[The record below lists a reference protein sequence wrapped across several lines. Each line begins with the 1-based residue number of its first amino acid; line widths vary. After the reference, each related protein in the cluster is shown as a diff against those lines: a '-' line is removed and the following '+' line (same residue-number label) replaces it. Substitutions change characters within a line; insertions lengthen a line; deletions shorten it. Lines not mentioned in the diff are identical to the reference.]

1 MGNFDTAV
9 AATNTA
15 LNSQGSAAK
24 ENSRYMDS
32 FQGKLSNLKSA
43 FQAFATKVLNSDAM
57 KKGLDLLT
65 SAFSKLSDDSV
76 SGKIAQT
83 LTKFTLLGGLLAGGI
98 GKYAPVM
105 SSLVSTFTNFGNI
118 LGKTTPAA
126 TKTAQAVTKMGTAA
140 AKTATTVS
148 KTTTTLTTLGNV
160 GYVAGSAAT
169 GFEALASSSAKGAT
183 TTATFTK
190 NMAGVSKEASKTA
203 NSVSKVTSTVTTL
216 GNVGYVTGGISD
228 GFNSVTKSASESSTM
243 TATFAKNMKG
253 ASKEAK
259 TATKAAK
266 TATKAT
272 GEIAKTASK
281 ATRATE
287 GLAAGFTAVGAS
299 AGPIAAIIL
308 GIVAA
313 IAAIAA
319 INNAA
324 NPLTQLNKQ
333 ADSLESNIDSVKQ
346 RIAELESSGGNPVF
360 IQTWKNRLKEFED
373 QLEQTQELIKRTEIT
388 GSPSPEVPTT
398 GGATGGTHGKYEG
411 STANTLPQQYKDLGQ
426 NIQLAQ
432 SRRRMIDEMDRGTR
446 SIEEYVS
453 ASADLAKA
461 EEYIYGVRDALQE
474 AIDAG
479 YEFTPSMQTIY
490 KAILDYD
497 PSLTLQSAGQKS
509 VAMQASIA
517 AQTKSIVSTVGDAF
531 TKMKNGSLDTI
542 DDIANIGIAWENA
555 GMTTT
560 ATLDTMINKLQAG
573 TLTQEEYNTSMS
585 QLVKEVMLNNMSN
598 EQFASMSEETIA
610 TLLKQVG
617 VTDATAQAQKLLGE
631 AYQESKD
638 KIIAQEKA
646 LEQVDGIYRG
656 IGSTLMETSNFA
668 TGFGKELQ
676 EASLKGDKAAKSFIQ
691 TIQGISEGKIDYI
704 DLDDESISS
713 WVDKLRVAATN
724 GDAYAQQ
731 IVDAIDTINAAKIDG
746 DFGNGDGVVNFM
758 EKLKFEAAK
767 GKEGAKEYLSTI
779 EEIQKGK
786 YIDITGPNFEPLYN
800 DLKKARDEGDE
811 TAKEFLDW
819 YESFSDRDIELGFKI
834 NSEAAWDEQR
844 RQQAELAKKEGG
856 TMSQMIASS
865 LESGVDSG
873 AVDNAWQKL
882 TQPSDPAKIRQ
893 AAEDT
898 ANEAVDAWTKAKNIL
913 KKLFIG
919 GEGDEG
925 KINTWSELAE
935 GSKKAGDSAKA
946 AGEKAAEG
954 SAGFMQVGDS
964 AKEASSNIVSGVDLM
979 TGKAT
984 AVGAVGDNMTKTAEA
999 TSEAANSLVE
1009 DGQRVVD
1016 TVDKIGQ
1023 SAEGTD
1029 ANTQSIDSLS
1039 KAYGLAAD
1047 NAMTSAEKFEQ
1058 AAQKI
1063 QDSLNVDTGTTL
1075 DDLNAKL
1082 ETLSGGLETYAGI
1095 FEGLGQMISDFGSQV
1110 GKAGDDFSHLAE
1122 GINDMQT
1129 KTGSAKNEISNL
1141 VTSAGQDF
1149 ATLDQSVHDATSSMQ
1164 NVVDMVGDMSFATE
1178 GMAKNIDSAMQS
1190 ASDSATDATTIFA
1203 NLKSQSAPT
1212 VDSFQ
1217 SMKQMA
1223 EKLKDAVNDLETAA
1237 KDANAELSNVVK
1249 GGDASIDGFS
1259 GSLSGLNLEISKV
1272 DTLCGQA
1279 KDSLQ
1284 NLLDAASDL
1293 DQKMGDAADSVKEAF
1308 DNVSEGT
1315 TTTESQFANFRG
1327 QFTPVS
1333 DMIDTFG
1340 DRLGEL
1346 KGKFE
1351 EFGGAFDG
1359 IGSDIQS
1366 IAQAFSNL
1374 SSDMIVVT
1382 GALLGFQLSISNAAT
1397 TAEELK
1403 TSLSDISTSATTVD
1417 TSLSSIA
1424 TSASD
1429 AMSGIT
1435 DGAHNAASALITLTT
1450 QSSQSVTHMNS
1461 LGTASGNA
1469 GTALGTFAANVTT
1482 ATASLSNA
1490 ASSMLTIAGSMNSV
1504 SMAASQASVNISSI
1518 ASNLSSAAG
1527 SGALLSTSLSIV
1539 SGAAS
1544 SASAGVASLATSA
1557 SSCGATL
1564 SKISSSASKA
1574 SSAVGKVAGP
1584 ANRTSSAL
1592 RKVATAANSASA
1604 ALRSF
1609 ATSAR
1614 SVGNLT
1620 LNVNGLTS
1628 SLTAIVGK
1636 ANAAA
1641 AALRNL
1647 KASASGAASAGSGA
1661 LSNAQY
1667 IDTIHGMAT
1676 GGTVTKEGTILVGEE
1691 GPEIVKLPSGAE
1703 VYNNDTTRQLLSKLS
1718 TSEKTHWGDF
1728 DKNRQPELP
1737 KVNNAYA
1744 DWTKTVTKQYE
1755 TAKGSYYDLKKSDLE
1770 KQAKEIS
1777 KKIGSGA
1784 GLAQAVIDAQ
1794 NKRTEDFTKQ
1804 LEEQNKLYSEQIDI
1818 MEHRLFLMQKNGATE
1833 EEQIAQI
1840 RAMQAELHKQAE
1852 YYRKLGINENDTI
1865 IREIQSSWW
1874 SLEGDAQ
1881 DLFQSIADAAT
1892 EAAEKAKEEWQN
1904 YYEELEEGLQ
1914 NKTEKY
1920 ELLFEQVAKDA
1931 QRRIDDLNEEK
1942 DYWEDYYDEKIK
1954 ALEEENDKIEDNI
1967 KLQELQDELAKARQ
1981 KKVYVYKDGRFQ
1993 YADDIDEISEAQKN
2007 LESYER
2013 EKALEDEK
2021 DRLEKLKDEAVKNI
2035 EEQINKWEEY
2045 KNEWEN
2051 VVDDYQEE
2059 QNRLIIEQEFGIN
2072 SEKMNWDTRIRN
2084 LSNFVSEY
2092 KEYMRQLK
2100 DAQNMQ
2106 ERIDKGEI
2114 FGAGTY
2120 EAGKDGKAPK
2130 GLKIGDKVVTDGG
2143 TFQIIKVNED
2153 GTYESKKISSETRKE
2168 YASRGGTYDKAS
2180 SATETPKTESSG
2192 RTYQV
2197 GKNGNA
2203 PSGLKVGDNV
2213 VTAGGTY
2220 RITKVK
2226 NDGTYE
2232 SELVNNITNK
2242 DYEGTGA
2249 RYDPAPSDV
2258 SWSESKGTTVSVGND
2273 GKAPRG
2279 LKVGDRVATAGGT
2292 YKITKVKSDGTYES
2306 ELIEKPISQP
2316 GQSPGGSQ
2324 TKRYTGYNSS
2334 GGAYNITSQKGID
2347 FIENAKA
2354 YATLTGGDGSY
2365 WTKNNDG
2372 SVTVNQNGNI
2382 YTVAGVGK
2390 YEKGTEKNT
2399 NPGLSLLGEKGP
2411 ELGIL
2416 GSGDGVIPNDLTR
2429 NLFAWGAL
2437 TPDSVLKSLVNNTQS
2452 GISMNGVQMSFPN
2465 VKNGNDAEDFV
2476 KAVINIA
2483 NQRAY
2488 KRR

>member
-1 MGNFDTAV
+1 MANQSQNLAAIMDNFDTAI
-9 AATNTA
+9 AATETA
-15 LNSQGSAAK
+15 LNSQGSAAQ
-24 ENSRYMDS
+24 ENERYMES
-32 FQGKLSNLKSA
+32 FEGKLSNLKST
-43 FQAFATKVLNSDAM
+43 FQEFATSVLNSDAM
-57 KKGLDLLT
+57 KSALDVLNSVFSTLT
-65 SAFSKLSDDSV
+65 SEGPLGDISRVATQFGV
-76 SGKIAQT
+76 
-83 LTKFTLLGGLLAGGI
+83 LTGVLTGGI
-98 GKYAPVM
+98 GKFAPTI
-105 SSLVSTFTNFGNI
+105 SKLVSQFANFGDIFANIGTGATTAANAINTVTTAASNTANTVSNIANAASNAGNTISNAFSGAADTVNIVESSFDELFDVGNQFGNFGNGI
-118 LGKTTPAA
+118 QNAENTLVNVKDTVTETGDSFDELFDVGNKFGNFGNGLEEVGDITENITDGIDDVSDSFDELFDVGNKFGNFSDGISDAENLLGD
-126 TKTAQAVTKMGTAA
+126 MGDIADEV
-140 AKTATTVS
+140 KD
-148 KTTTTLTTLGNV
+148 NIDDV
-160 GYVAGSAAT
+160 GDVMDDVG
-169 GFEALASSSAKGAT
+169 EASSSMGEK
-183 TTATFTK
+183 
-190 NMAGVSKEASKTA
+190 VSGFFSSLGEAALPLS
-203 NSVSKVTSTVTTL
+203 
-216 GNVGYVTGGISD
+216 I
-228 GFNSVTKSASESSTM
+228 
-243 TATFAKNMKG
+243 
-253 ASKEAK
+253 
-259 TATKAAK
+259 
-266 TATKAT
+266 
-272 GEIAKTASK
+272 
-281 ATRATE
+281 
-287 GLAAGFTAVGAS
+287 
-299 AGPIAAIIL
+299 
-308 GIVAA
+308 A
-313 IAAIAA
+313 IAALIVLIKQAYDITKA
-319 INNAA
+319 ESPLGKLNASAEELEDNISTCQSEIQRLQESGADPRFVQIWQQRLKDFEGQLDEVQEKIRNVEMFGDETPGEDTSQKWTDEEGRVHTYVGA
-324 NPLTQLNKQ
+324 NTGKGPLESVSTPSYKEDLKDLKELQEVQKQMLQTGQITMKKDGVAGLLGGQWNIEDVNKQ
-333 ADSLESNIDSVKQ
+333 VD
-346 RIAELESSGGNPVF
+346 
-360 IQTWKNRLKEFED
+360 
-373 QLEQTQELIKRTEIT
+373 
-388 GSPSPEVPTT
+388 
-398 GGATGGTHGKYEG
+398 
-411 STANTLPQQYKDLGQ
+411 DL
-426 NIQLAQ
+426 
-432 SRRRMIDEMDRGTR
+432 S
-446 SIEEYVS
+446 
-453 ASADLAKA
+453 
-461 EEYIYGVRDALQE
+461 
-474 AIDAG
+474 
-479 YEFTPSMQTIY
+479 
-490 KAILDYD
+490 
-497 PSLTLQSAGQKS
+497 
-509 VAMQASIA
+509 
-517 AQTKSIVSTVGDAF
+517 
-531 TKMKNGSLDTI
+531 
-542 DDIANIGIAWENA
+542 
-555 GMTTT
+555 
-560 ATLDTMINKLQAG
+560 
-573 TLTQEEYNTSMS
+573 
-585 QLVKEVMLNNMSN
+585 
-598 EQFASMSEETIA
+598 A
-610 TLLKQVG
+610 TLLKYEEQLQEAVSSGDEWTQKHADMYKYLRELDPDFELQAYGEITNAQQVTAVNSAKDALQGFADAMQGVGEKGKSTDEELTTVLNTVNSLSASGFVSEGLTDLQQMFEDGSVTAEKYDEAMTQIAKDYLLTQMNEAQLANMDKDRLATLLESLG
-617 VTDATAQAQKLLGE
+617 VTKSKEQAEKLLAE
-631 AYQESKD
+631 AYANTAEETKKSADEISKIDNKTRELAKTLTDSSNFAEGFGKTLAESTDEGAK
-638 KIIAQEKA
+638 K
-646 LEQVDGIYRG
+646 
-656 IGSTLMETSNFA
+656 LMETIKGIASGEIDFVNLKDDA
-668 TGFGKELQ
+668 FGPWIDNLR
-676 EASLKGDKAAKSFIQ
+676 KAADNGDEYAQKILSVIDKLNEAKFDINGDGALQFSEQLQKSAAEGDEAAKQ
-691 TIQGISEGKIDYI
+691 WVDVMKTIMEGGKIDPKVFET
-704 DLDDESISS
+704 DAMKSL
-713 WVDKLRVAATN
+713 VDQARKAAE
-724 GDAYAQQ
+724 
-731 IVDAIDTINAAKIDG
+731 DG
-746 DFGNGDGVVNFM
+746 DTVAKMWVEWIDIINNKQLVGPGMRGEGFNFG
-758 EKLKFEAAK
+758 EAAK
-767 GKEGAKEYLSTI
+767 ESGKGVEEGGKTAEKGGKMFGSASELLSGAVGGMEAAGTSYKQLGENAKEGAKQVGEA
-779 EEIQKGK
+779 QQAV
-786 YIDITGPNFEPLYN
+786 N
-800 DLKKARDEGDE
+800 DAVDEGV
-811 TAKEFLDW
+811 
-819 YESFSDRDIELGFKI
+819 
-834 NSEAAWDEQR
+834 Q
-844 RQQAELAKKEGG
+844 
-856 TMSQMIASS
+856 
-865 LESGVDSG
+865 
-873 AVDNAWQKL
+873 
-882 TQPSDPAKIRQ
+882 
-893 AAEDT
+893 
-898 ANEAVDAWTKAKNIL
+898 
-913 KKLFIG
+913 
-919 GEGDEG
+919 
-925 KINTWSELAE
+925 
-935 GSKKAGDSAKA
+935 
-946 AGEKAAEG
+946 
-954 SAGFMQVGDS
+954 
-964 AKEASSNIVSGVDLM
+964 
-979 TGKAT
+979 
-984 AVGAVGDNMTKTAEA
+984 
-999 TSEAANSLVE
+999 
-1009 DGQRVVD
+1009 
-1016 TVDKIGQ
+1016 TVDVAGASDAYKTIGEE
-1023 SAEGTD
+1023 A
-1029 ANTQSIDSLS
+1029 I
-1039 KAYGLAAD
+1039 KA
-1047 NAMTSAEKFEQ
+1047 AEKFEEANQ
-1058 AAQKI
+1058 RIVESAQ
-1063 QDSLNVDTGTTL
+1063 VDTSG
-1075 DDLNAKL
+1075 LNNIAESFDVFSSGIEKYSGL
-1082 ETLSGGLETYAGI
+1082 IDGLGDSFSKFAGDAATLSSNFTDFAGRI
-1095 FEGLGQMISDFGSQV
+1095 VEISTAIGTVNQGLGNMSTSV
-1110 GKAGDDFSHLAE
+1110 SSNFSS
-1122 GINDMQT
+1122 M
-1129 KTGSAKNEISNL
+1129 
-1141 VTSAGQDF
+1141 
-1149 ATLDQSVHDATSSMQ
+1149 ATSIQ
-1164 NVVDMVGDMSFATE
+1164 TTVDNIRSVGDAVVE
-1178 GMAKNIDSAMQS
+1178 VAQQCQVLRDNIKAALDGAH
-1190 ASDSATDATTIFA
+1190 DSATGLSSGFA
-1203 NLKSQSAPT
+1203 NLKSQTAGVTETFNSINT
-1212 VDSFQ
+1212 VAS
-1217 SMKQMA
+1217 KMA
-1223 EKLKDAVNDLETAA
+1223 SSIADFGQAA
-1237 KDANAELSNVVK
+1237 
-1249 GGDASIDGFS
+1249 GDA
-1259 GSLSGLNLEISKV
+1259 
-1272 DTLCGQA
+1272 GQ
-1279 KDSLQ
+1279 
-1284 NLLDAASDL
+1284 
-1293 DQKMGDAADSVKEAF
+1293 
-1308 DNVSEGT
+1308 
-1315 TTTESQFANFRG
+1315 
-1327 QFTPVS
+1327 
-1333 DMIDTFG
+1333 
-1340 DRLGEL
+1340 RL
-1346 KGKFE
+1346 
-1351 EFGGAFDG
+1351 
-1359 IGSDIQS
+1359 
-1366 IAQAFSNL
+1366 AQAFSNA
-1374 SSDMIVVT
+1374 SSS
-1382 GALLGFQLSISNAAT
+1382 L
-1397 TAEELK
+1397 TAVSG
-1403 TSLSDISTSATTVD
+1403 SLIGVKGTLVQVNTLVSQVSESMTNLSTSATTVD

-1424 TSASD
+1424 TSASN

-1490 ASSMLTIAGSMNSV
+1490 ASNMLTIAGSMNSV

-1564 SKISSSASKA
+1564 SRISSSASKA

-1584 ANRTSSAL
+1584 ANRTSGAL

-1620 LNVNGLTS
+1620 LNVSSLTS

-1667 IDTIHGMAT
+1667 IDIIHGMAT

-1728 DKNRQPELP
+1728 DKNKQPELP

-1744 DWTKTVTKQYE
+1744 DWTKSVTKQYE
-1755 TAKGSYYDLKKSDLE
+1755 TAKGSYSDLKKSDLE

-1794 NKRTEDFTKQ
+1794 NKRTEAFTKQ

-1931 QRRIDDLNEEK
+1931 QHRIDDLNEEK

-2114 FGAGTY
+2114 FGSGTY

-2168 YASRGGTYDKAS
+2168 YASRGGTYDKVS

-2316 GQSPGGSQ
+2316 GQSTGGSQ

-2399 NPGLSLLGEKGP
+2399 NPGLSLLGENGP
-2411 ELGIL
+2411 ELGVL

>member
-1 MGNFDTAV
+1 MGNFDTAI

-65 SAFSKLSDDSV
+65 TAFSKLSDDSV

-118 LGKTTPAA
+118 LGKTAPAA
-126 TKTAQAVTKMGTAA
+126 TKTTQAVTKMGTAA

-169 GFEALASSSAKGAT
+169 GFEALASSSAKGAA

-398 GGATGGTHGKYEG
+398 GGATGGAHGKYEG
-411 STANTLPQQYKDLGQ
+411 STANTFPQQYKDLGQ

-432 SRRRMIDEMDRGTR
+432 SRRKMIDEMDRGTR

-479 YEFTPSMQTIY
+479 YEFTPSMQTMY

-676 EASLKGDKAAKSFIQ
+676 DASLKGDKAAKSFIQ
-691 TIQGISEGKIDYI
+691 TLQGISEGKIDYI

-746 DFGNGDGVVNFM
+746 NFGDGDGVVEFM
-758 EKLKFEAAK
+758 EKLKFEASK

-844 RQQAELAKKEGG
+844 RQQGELAKKEGG

-925 KINTWSELAE
+925 KINTWSELTE

-1016 TVDKIGQ
+1016 TVNKIGQ

-1039 KAYGLAAD
+1039 EAYGLAAD

-1063 QDSLNVDTGTTL
+1063 QDSLSVDVGSSF
-1075 DDLNAKL
+1075 DDLNAKI
-1082 ETLSGGLETYAGI
+1082 EALSGG
-1095 FEGLGQMISDFGSQV
+1095 FEVYTGNFDAFVSSFSNFSTQISTIS
-1110 GKAGDDFSHLAE
+1110 
-1122 GINDMQT
+1122 
-1129 KTGSAKNEISNL
+1129 SNL
-1141 VTSAGQDF
+1141 TDF
-1149 ATLDQSVHDATSSMQ
+1149 ASRINNIGTSIGSVNLEIANMIVSITSNFAGLATNIQ
-1164 NVVDMVGDMSFATE
+1164 T
-1178 GMAKNIDSAMQS
+1178 IDSAISDLSTTCVALGNSIQT
-1190 ASDSATDATTIFA
+1190 ALDSAHTSATGLSSSFA
-1203 NLKSQSAPT
+1203 NLKSQTAGVTETFNSINT
-1212 VDSFQ
+1212 VAG
-1217 SMKQMA
+1217 KMA
-1223 EKLKDAVNDLETAA
+1223 SSIADFGQAA
-1237 KDANAELSNVVK
+1237 
-1249 GGDASIDGFS
+1249 GDA
-1259 GSLSGLNLEISKV
+1259 
-1272 DTLCGQA
+1272 GQ
-1279 KDSLQ
+1279 
-1284 NLLDAASDL
+1284 
-1293 DQKMGDAADSVKEAF
+1293 
-1308 DNVSEGT
+1308 
-1315 TTTESQFANFRG
+1315 
-1327 QFTPVS
+1327 
-1333 DMIDTFG
+1333 
-1340 DRLGEL
+1340 RL
-1346 KGKFE
+1346 
-1351 EFGGAFDG
+1351 
-1359 IGSDIQS
+1359 
-1366 IAQAFSNL
+1366 AQAFSNA
-1374 SSDMIVVT
+1374 SSS
-1382 GALLGFQLSISNAAT
+1382 L
-1397 TAEELK
+1397 TAVSG
-1403 TSLSDISTSATTVD
+1403 SLIGVKGTLVQVNTLVSQVSESMTNLSTSATTVD

-1592 RKVATAANSASA
+1592 RKVATAANGASA

-1636 ANAAA
+1636 ANVAA

-2045 KNEWEN
+2045 KDEWEN

-2120 EAGKDGKAPK
+2120 EVGKDGKAPK

-2180 SATETPKTESSG
+2180 SAIETPKTESSG

-2279 LKVGDRVATAGGT
+2279 LRVGDNVVTAGGT

-2306 ELIEKPISQP
+2306 ELVEKPISQP
-2316 GQSPGGSQ
+2316 SQSPGGSQ

>member
-1 MGNFDTAV
+1 MSSSDLSQSIGNASSAMAVGNVTYEETLGLLTAGTEITRNSNKVSRALVSVQSRYNQILDDSSSTGQKLIAFYKDHGIAIKDEKGNLRSLYDTLGDLAGKWNTLDEDQKKYFLNVQAGANQSQNLAAIMDNFDTAI
-9 AATNTA
+9 AATETA
-15 LNSQGSAAK
+15 LNSQGSAAQ
-24 ENSRYMDS
+24 ENERYMES
-32 FQGKLSNLKSA
+32 FEGKLSNLKST
-43 FQAFATKVLNSDAM
+43 FQEFATSVLNSDAM
-57 KKGLDLLT
+57 KSALDTLNSVFSTLT
-65 SAFSKLSDDSV
+65 SEGPLGDISRVATQFGV
-76 SGKIAQT
+76 
-83 LTKFTLLGGLLAGGI
+83 LT
-98 GKYAPVM
+98 
-105 SSLVSTFTNFGNI
+105 
-118 LGKTTPAA
+118 
-126 TKTAQAVTKMGTAA
+126 
-140 AKTATTVS
+140 
-148 KTTTTLTTLGNV
+148 
-160 GYVAGSAAT
+160 
-169 GFEALASSSAKGAT
+169 
-183 TTATFTK
+183 
-190 NMAGVSKEASKTA
+190 GV
-203 NSVSKVTSTVTTL
+203 L
-216 GNVGYVTGGISD
+216 TGGISK
-228 GFNSVTKSASESSTM
+228 FVPTLSKFVEQ
-243 TATFAKNMKG
+243 FKNLG
-253 ASKEAK
+253 D
-259 TATKAAK
+259 
-266 TATKAT
+266 
-272 GEIAKTASK
+272 
-281 ATRATE
+281 
-287 GLAAGFTAVGAS
+287 GAS
-299 AGPIAAIIL
+299 AAVNGFNQISSAASNTVNTIGNVANSASNVVNTVTTAADTISNTVNSVSDVAENFDEIFDVGNNFGNFGDGIQNAENAVQNIVDVADTASDSFDDLFDVGNKFGNFGDGASDVVDVLEDIGDTAGDITDDFDDLFDVGNKFGNFSDGIKDAENVFEDFQDTADNIGDVVGDVTDSLGEIGEAGEEAGKAASGGLASIADMAL
-308 GIVAA
+308 PLSMA
-313 IAAIAA
+313 IAALVVSIQQAYK
-319 INNAA
+319 IVKEETPLGKLNTEA
-324 NPLTQLNKQ
+324 NE
-333 ADSLESNIDSVKQ
+333 LEGRIDSCAQ
-346 RIAELESSGGNPVF
+346 EIQELQQSGADPRFIRIW
-360 IQTWKNRLKEFED
+360 QDRLKEFQSQLDETQEKIRKMELYGTDTPDEDTSQKWQDEEGRVHTYVGADTGKGPLESVYTPNYQKELKDYQKFVDLQKKMVQTGSDIYKEDGIFGKQYKIEEVNQKVKDLSATLATWEQKLQESVSAGDDWTQSTADLYEYLRKLDPEFELLSYGEISVPEQVTAVTSVKDALSSVGDVFKELNENGKLTDD
-373 QLEQTQELIKRTEIT
+373 QL
-388 GSPSPEVPTT
+388 
-398 GGATGGTHGKYEG
+398 
-411 STANTLPQQYKDLGQ
+411 ST
-426 NIQLAQ
+426 
-432 SRRRMIDEMDRGTR
+432 
-446 SIEEYVS
+446 V
-453 ASADLAKA
+453 
-461 EEYIYGVRDALQE
+461 
-474 AIDAG
+474 
-479 YEFTPSMQTIY
+479 FT
-490 KAILDYD
+490 
-497 PSLTLQSAGQKS
+497 TLQSLSSAG
-509 VAMQASIA
+509 VASEGINQLNSMFADG
-517 AQTKSIVSTVGDAF
+517 TVTAENYDSA
-531 TKMKNGSLDTI
+531 MSLVVKDMLLTQMSE
-542 DDIANIGIAWENA
+542 AELSNISKER
-555 GMTTT
+555 
-560 ATLDTMINKLQAG
+560 LQA
-573 TLTQEEYNTSMS
+573 
-585 QLVKEVMLNNMSN
+585 
-598 EQFASMSEETIA
+598 
-610 TLLKQVG
+610 LLESVG
-617 VTDATAQAQKLLGE
+617 VTDAAAQAEKILAE
-631 AYQESKD
+631 AYANTADQQKESADNISK
-638 KIIAQEKA
+638 
-646 LEQVDGIYRG
+646 VDAKTRELGKTLTDSSNFAEG
-656 IGSTLMETSNFA
+656 FGKTLAESTDEGAKKLMETIKGIASGEIDFVNLKDDA
-668 TGFGKELQ
+668 FGPWIDNLR
-676 EASLKGDKAAKSFIQ
+676 KAADNGDEYAQKILAVIDKLNEAKFDINGDGALQFSEQLQKSAAEGDEAAKQ
-691 TIQGISEGKIDYI
+691 WVDVMKTIMEGGKIDPKVFET
-704 DLDDESISS
+704 DAMKSL
-713 WVDKLRVAATN
+713 VDQARKAAE
-724 GDAYAQQ
+724 
-731 IVDAIDTINAAKIDG
+731 DG
-746 DFGNGDGVVNFM
+746 DIVAKMWVEWIDIINNKQLVGPGMRGEGFNFG
-758 EKLKFEAAK
+758 EAAK
-767 GKEGAKEYLSTI
+767 ESGKGVEEGGKTAEKGGKMFGSASELLSGAVGGMEAAGTSYKQLGENAKEGAKQVGEA
-779 EEIQKGK
+779 QQAV
-786 YIDITGPNFEPLYN
+786 N
-800 DLKKARDEGDE
+800 DAVDEGV
-811 TAKEFLDW
+811 
-819 YESFSDRDIELGFKI
+819 
-834 NSEAAWDEQR
+834 Q
-844 RQQAELAKKEGG
+844 
-856 TMSQMIASS
+856 
-865 LESGVDSG
+865 
-873 AVDNAWQKL
+873 
-882 TQPSDPAKIRQ
+882 
-893 AAEDT
+893 
-898 ANEAVDAWTKAKNIL
+898 
-913 KKLFIG
+913 
-919 GEGDEG
+919 
-925 KINTWSELAE
+925 
-935 GSKKAGDSAKA
+935 
-946 AGEKAAEG
+946 
-954 SAGFMQVGDS
+954 
-964 AKEASSNIVSGVDLM
+964 
-979 TGKAT
+979 
-984 AVGAVGDNMTKTAEA
+984 
-999 TSEAANSLVE
+999 
-1009 DGQRVVD
+1009 
-1016 TVDKIGQ
+1016 TVDVAGASDAYKTIGEE
-1023 SAEGTD
+1023 A
-1029 ANTQSIDSLS
+1029 I
-1039 KAYGLAAD
+1039 KA
-1047 NAMTSAEKFEQ
+1047 AEKFEEANQ
-1058 AAQKI
+1058 RIVESAQ
-1063 QDSLNVDTGTTL
+1063 VDTSG
-1075 DDLNAKL
+1075 LNNIAESFDVFSSGIEKYSGL
-1082 ETLSGGLETYAGI
+1082 IDGLGDSFSKFAGDAATLSSNFTDFAGRI
-1095 FEGLGQMISDFGSQV
+1095 VEISTAIGTVNQGLGNMSTSV
-1110 GKAGDDFSHLAE
+1110 SSNFSS
-1122 GINDMQT
+1122 M
-1129 KTGSAKNEISNL
+1129 
-1141 VTSAGQDF
+1141 
-1149 ATLDQSVHDATSSMQ
+1149 ATSIQ
-1164 NVVDMVGDMSFATE
+1164 TTVDNIRSVGDAVVE
-1178 GMAKNIDSAMQS
+1178 VAQQCQVLRDNIKAALDGAH
-1190 ASDSATDATTIFA
+1190 DSATGLSSGFA
-1203 NLKSQSAPT
+1203 NLKSQTAGVTETFNSINT
-1212 VDSFQ
+1212 VAT
-1217 SMKQMA
+1217 KMA
-1223 EKLKDAVNDLETAA
+1223 SSIADFGQA
-1237 KDANAELSNVVK
+1237 S
-1249 GGDASIDGFS
+1249 GDA
-1259 GSLSGLNLEISKV
+1259 
-1272 DTLCGQA
+1272 GQ
-1279 KDSLQ
+1279 
-1284 NLLDAASDL
+1284 
-1293 DQKMGDAADSVKEAF
+1293 
-1308 DNVSEGT
+1308 
-1315 TTTESQFANFRG
+1315 
-1327 QFTPVS
+1327 
-1333 DMIDTFG
+1333 
-1340 DRLGEL
+1340 RL
-1346 KGKFE
+1346 
-1351 EFGGAFDG
+1351 
-1359 IGSDIQS
+1359 
-1366 IAQAFSNL
+1366 AQAFSNA
-1374 SSDMIVVT
+1374 SSS
-1382 GALLGFQLSISNAAT
+1382 L
-1397 TAEELK
+1397 TAVSG
-1403 TSLSDISTSATTVD
+1403 SLIGVKGTLVQVNTLVSQVSESMANLSTSATTVD

-1424 TSASD
+1424 TSASN

-1564 SKISSSASKA
+1564 SRISSSASKA

-1584 ANRTSSAL
+1584 ANRTSGAL

-1609 ATSAR
+1609 AASAR

-1620 LNVNGLTS
+1620 LNVSSLTS

-1728 DKNRQPELP
+1728 DKNKQPELP

-1744 DWTKTVTKQYE
+1744 DWTKSVTKQYE
-1755 TAKGSYYDLKKSDLE
+1755 TAKGSYSDLKKSDLE

-1794 NKRTEDFTKQ
+1794 NKRTEAFTKQ

-2120 EAGKDGKAPK
+2120 EAGKDGKAPR

-2180 SATETPKTESSG
+2180 SATETSKTESSG

-2197 GKNGNA
+2197 GKSGNA

-2390 YEKGTEKNT
+2390 HEKGTEKNT

>member
-1 MGNFDTAV
+1 MSSSDLSQSIGNASAALGVGNVTFEETLGLLTAGTEITRNSNKVSRALVSVQSRYNQVLDDSSSTGEKLQSWYKKHNISIKDQDGNLRSLYDTLGDVAKQWDTLSDNEKKYFINIQAGANQSQNLASILGNFDTAV

-118 LGKTTPAA
+118 LGKTAPAA

-253 ASKEAK
+253 ASKEAE

-333 ADSLESNIDSVKQ
+333 ADSLENNIDSVKQ

-373 QLEQTQELIKRTEIT
+373 QLKQTQELIKRTEIT

-398 GGATGGTHGKYEG
+398 GGATGGAHGKYEG

-432 SRRRMIDEMDRGTR
+432 SRRKMIYEMDTGTR

-479 YEFTPSMQTIY
+479 YEFTPSMQTMY

-656 IGSTLMETSNFA
+656 VGSTLMETSNFA

-676 EASLKGDKAAKSFIQ
+676 DASLKGDKAAKSFIQ
-691 TIQGISEGKIDYI
+691 TLQGISKGKIDYI

-713 WVDKLRVAATN
+713 WVDKLRVAATD

-746 DFGNGDGVVNFM
+746 NFGDGDGVVEFM
-758 EKLKFEAAK
+758 EKLKFEASK

-819 YESFSDRDIELGFKI
+819 YESFDEKDIEIGFKI
-834 NSEAAWDEQR
+834 NSEAAWDEEA
-844 RQQAELAKKEGG
+844 RQQAEYIQKNSPKWSGQVVGA
-856 TMSQMIASS
+856 M
-865 LESGVDSG
+865 ESGVDSG

-925 KINTWSELAE
+925 KINTWSELTE

-964 AKEASSNIVSGVDLM
+964 AKEASGNIVSGVDLM

-999 TSEAANSLVE
+999 TSKAADSLVE
-1009 DGQRVVD
+1009 DGQKVAD

-1023 SAEGTD
+1023 SAEGTG

-1039 KAYGLAAD
+1039 EAYGLAAD

-1063 QDSLNVDTGTTL
+1063 QDSLSVDVGSSF
-1075 DDLNAKL
+1075 DDLNAKI
-1082 ETLSGGLETYAGI
+1082 EALSGG
-1095 FEGLGQMISDFGSQV
+1095 FEVYTGNFDAFVTSFSNFSTQISTIS
-1110 GKAGDDFSHLAE
+1110 
-1122 GINDMQT
+1122 
-1129 KTGSAKNEISNL
+1129 SNL
-1141 VTSAGQDF
+1141 TDF
-1149 ATLDQSVHDATSSMQ
+1149 ASRINNIGTSIGSVNLEIANMIVSITS
-1164 NVVDMVGDMSFATE
+1164 NFAGLAINIQT
-1178 GMAKNIDSAMQS
+1178 IDSAISDLSTTCVTLGNSIQT
-1190 ASDSATDATTIFA
+1190 ALDSAHTSATGLSSSFA
-1203 NLKSQSAPT
+1203 NLKSQTAGVTETFNSINT
-1212 VDSFQ
+1212 VAG
-1217 SMKQMA
+1217 KMA
-1223 EKLKDAVNDLETAA
+1223 SSIADFGQAA
-1237 KDANAELSNVVK
+1237 
-1249 GGDASIDGFS
+1249 GDA
-1259 GSLSGLNLEISKV
+1259 
-1272 DTLCGQA
+1272 GQ
-1279 KDSLQ
+1279 
-1284 NLLDAASDL
+1284 
-1293 DQKMGDAADSVKEAF
+1293 
-1308 DNVSEGT
+1308 
-1315 TTTESQFANFRG
+1315 
-1327 QFTPVS
+1327 
-1333 DMIDTFG
+1333 
-1340 DRLGEL
+1340 RL
-1346 KGKFE
+1346 
-1351 EFGGAFDG
+1351 
-1359 IGSDIQS
+1359 
-1366 IAQAFSNL
+1366 AQAFSNA
-1374 SSDMIVVT
+1374 SSS
-1382 GALLGFQLSISNAAT
+1382 LT
-1397 TAEELK
+1397 TVSG
-1403 TSLSDISTSATTVD
+1403 SLIGVKGTLVQVNTLVSQVSESMTNLSTSATTVD

-1424 TSASD
+1424 TSASN

-1564 SKISSSASKA
+1564 SRISSSASKA

-1584 ANRTSSAL
+1584 ANRTSGAL

-1609 ATSAR
+1609 AASAR

-1620 LNVNGLTS
+1620 LNVGGLTS

-1728 DKNRQPELP
+1728 DKNKQPELP

-1744 DWTKTVTKQYE
+1744 DWTKSVTKQYE
-1755 TAKGSYYDLKKSDLE
+1755 TAKGSYSDLKKSDLE

-1794 NKRTEDFTKQ
+1794 NKRTEAFTKQ

-1818 MEHRLFLMQKNGATE
+1818 MEHRLLLMQKNGATE

-2168 YASRGGTYDKAS
+2168 YASRGGTYDKVS

-2279 LKVGDRVATAGGT
+2279 LKVGDRVTTAGGT

-2324 TKRYTGYNSS
+2324 TKRYTGYSSS

-2354 YATLTGGDGSY
+2354 YATLIGGDGSY

-2411 ELGIL
+2411 ELGVL

>member
-118 LGKTTPAA
+118 LGKTAPAA
-126 TKTAQAVTKMGTAA
+126 TKTTQAVTKMGTAA

-313 IAAIAA
+313 ITAIAA

-333 ADSLESNIDSVKQ
+333 ADSLENNIDSVKQ

-373 QLEQTQELIKRTEIT
+373 QLKQTQELIKRTEIT

-398 GGATGGTHGKYEG
+398 GGATGGAHGKYEG

-432 SRRRMIDEMDRGTR
+432 SRKRMIDEMDKGTR

-453 ASADLAKA
+453 VSADLAKA

-479 YEFTPSMQTIY
+479 YEFTPSMQTMY

-497 PSLTLQSAGQKS
+497 SSLTLQSAGQKS

-638 KIIAQEKA
+638 KILAQEKA

-656 IGSTLMETSNFA
+656 VGSTLMETSNFA

-676 EASLKGDKAAKSFIQ
+676 DASLKGDKAAKSFIQ
-691 TIQGISEGKIDYI
+691 TLQGISEGKIDYI

-786 YIDITGPNFEPLYN
+786 YIDITGPNFKPLY
-800 DLKKARDEGDE
+800 DDIKKARDEGDKA
-811 TAKEFLDW
+811 AKEFLDW
-819 YESFSDRDIELGFKI
+819 YESFDEKDIEIGFKI
-834 NSEAAWDEQR
+834 NSEAAWDEER
-844 RQQAELAKKEGG
+844 RQQAEFLKKEAPQF
-856 TMSQMIASS
+856 SQQVSNTLA
-865 LESGVDSG
+865 SGVDSG
-873 AVDNAWQKL
+873 AVDNAWLKL

-898 ANEAVDAWTKAKNIL
+898 ANEAVDAWTKAKNVL

-935 GSKKAGDSAKA
+935 DSKKAGDSAKA

-999 TSEAANSLVE
+999 TSKAADSLVE
-1009 DGQRVVD
+1009 DGQKVVD

-1039 KAYGLAAD
+1039 EAYGLAAD

-1063 QDSLNVDTGTTL
+1063 QDSLSVDVGSSF
-1075 DDLNAKL
+1075 DDLNAKI
-1082 ETLSGGLETYAGI
+1082 EALSGG
-1095 FEGLGQMISDFGSQV
+1095 FEVYTGNFDAFVSSFSNFSTQISTIS
-1110 GKAGDDFSHLAE
+1110 
-1122 GINDMQT
+1122 
-1129 KTGSAKNEISNL
+1129 SNL
-1141 VTSAGQDF
+1141 TDF
-1149 ATLDQSVHDATSSMQ
+1149 ASRINNIGTSIGSVNLEIANMIVSITSNFAGLATNIQ
-1164 NVVDMVGDMSFATE
+1164 T
-1178 GMAKNIDSAMQS
+1178 IDSAISDLSTTCVALGNSIQT
-1190 ASDSATDATTIFA
+1190 ALDSAHTSATGLSSSFA
-1203 NLKSQSAPT
+1203 NLKSQTAGVTETFNSINT
-1212 VDSFQ
+1212 VAG
-1217 SMKQMA
+1217 KMA
-1223 EKLKDAVNDLETAA
+1223 SSIADFGQA
-1237 KDANAELSNVVK
+1237 S
-1249 GGDASIDGFS
+1249 GDA
-1259 GSLSGLNLEISKV
+1259 
-1272 DTLCGQA
+1272 GQ
-1279 KDSLQ
+1279 
-1284 NLLDAASDL
+1284 
-1293 DQKMGDAADSVKEAF
+1293 
-1308 DNVSEGT
+1308 
-1315 TTTESQFANFRG
+1315 
-1327 QFTPVS
+1327 
-1333 DMIDTFG
+1333 
-1340 DRLGEL
+1340 RL
-1346 KGKFE
+1346 
-1351 EFGGAFDG
+1351 
-1359 IGSDIQS
+1359 
-1366 IAQAFSNL
+1366 AQAFSNA
-1374 SSDMIVVT
+1374 SSS
-1382 GALLGFQLSISNAAT
+1382 L
-1397 TAEELK
+1397 TAVSG
-1403 TSLSDISTSATTVD
+1403 SLIGVKGTLVQVNTLVSQVSESMTNLSTSSTTVD

-1424 TSASD
+1424 TSASN

-1544 SASAGVASLATSA
+1544 SASAGVAGLATSA

-1584 ANRTSSAL
+1584 ANRTSGAL

-1609 ATSAR
+1609 AASAR

-1647 KASASGAASAGSGA
+1647 KASASGAPSAGSGA

-1728 DKNRQPELP
+1728 DKNKQPELP

-1744 DWTKTVTKQYE
+1744 DWTKSVTKQYE
-1755 TAKGSYYDLKKSDLE
+1755 TAKGSYSDLKKSDLE

-1794 NKRTEDFTKQ
+1794 NKRTEAFTKQ

-2045 KNEWEN
+2045 KNEWGN

-2120 EAGKDGKAPK
+2120 EVGKDGKAPK

-2197 GKNGNA
+2197 GKNGNT

-2382 YTVAGVGK
+2382 YTVAGIGK
-2390 YEKGTEKNT
+2390 HEKGTEKNT

>member
-65 SAFSKLSDDSV
+65 TAFSKLSDDSV

-118 LGKTTPAA
+118 LGKTAPAA
-126 TKTAQAVTKMGTAA
+126 TKTTQAVTKMGTAA

-228 GFNSVTKSASESSTM
+228 GFNNVTKSASESSTM

-656 IGSTLMETSNFA
+656 VGSTLMETSNFA

-676 EASLKGDKAAKSFIQ
+676 DASLKGDKAAKSFIQ
-691 TIQGISEGKIDYI
+691 TLQGISEGKIDYI

-713 WVDKLRVAATN
+713 WVDKLRVAAAN

-746 DFGNGDGVVNFM
+746 NFGDGDGVVEFM
-758 EKLKFEAAK
+758 EKLKFEASK

-844 RQQAELAKKEGG
+844 RQQGELAKKEGG

-925 KINTWSELAE
+925 KINTWSELTE

-1039 KAYGLAAD
+1039 EAYGLAAD

-1063 QDSLNVDTGTTL
+1063 QDSLSVDVGSSF
-1075 DDLNAKL
+1075 DDLNAKI
-1082 ETLSGGLETYAGI
+1082 EALSGG
-1095 FEGLGQMISDFGSQV
+1095 FEVYTGNFDAFVTSFSNFSTQISTIS
-1110 GKAGDDFSHLAE
+1110 
-1122 GINDMQT
+1122 
-1129 KTGSAKNEISNL
+1129 SNL
-1141 VTSAGQDF
+1141 TDF
-1149 ATLDQSVHDATSSMQ
+1149 ASRINNIGTSIGSVNLEIANMIVSITSNFAGLATNIQ
-1164 NVVDMVGDMSFATE
+1164 T
-1178 GMAKNIDSAMQS
+1178 IDSAISDLSTTCVTLGNSIQT
-1190 ASDSATDATTIFA
+1190 ALDSAHTSATGLSSGFA
-1203 NLKSQSAPT
+1203 NLKSQTAGVTETFNSINT
-1212 VDSFQ
+1212 VAG
-1217 SMKQMA
+1217 KMA
-1223 EKLKDAVNDLETAA
+1223 SSIADFGQAA
-1237 KDANAELSNVVK
+1237 
-1249 GGDASIDGFS
+1249 GDA
-1259 GSLSGLNLEISKV
+1259 
-1272 DTLCGQA
+1272 GQ
-1279 KDSLQ
+1279 
-1284 NLLDAASDL
+1284 
-1293 DQKMGDAADSVKEAF
+1293 
-1308 DNVSEGT
+1308 
-1315 TTTESQFANFRG
+1315 
-1327 QFTPVS
+1327 
-1333 DMIDTFG
+1333 
-1340 DRLGEL
+1340 RL
-1346 KGKFE
+1346 
-1351 EFGGAFDG
+1351 
-1359 IGSDIQS
+1359 
-1366 IAQAFSNL
+1366 AQAFSNA
-1374 SSDMIVVT
+1374 SSS
-1382 GALLGFQLSISNAAT
+1382 LT
-1397 TAEELK
+1397 TVSG
-1403 TSLSDISTSATTVD
+1403 SLIGVKGTLVQVNTLVSQVSESMTNLSTSATTVD

-2045 KNEWEN
+2045 KDEWEN

-2168 YASRGGTYDKAS
+2168 YASRGGTYNKAS

-2279 LKVGDRVATAGGT
+2279 LRVGDNVVTAGGT

-2306 ELIEKPISQP
+2306 ELVEKSISQP
-2316 GQSPGGSQ
+2316 SQSPGGSQ

>member
-1 MGNFDTAV
+1 
-9 AATNTA
+9 
-15 LNSQGSAAK
+15 
-24 ENSRYMDS
+24 
-32 FQGKLSNLKSA
+32 
-43 FQAFATKVLNSDAM
+43 M

-118 LGKTTPAA
+118 LGKTAPAA
-126 TKTAQAVTKMGTAA
+126 TKTTQAMTKMGTAA

-169 GFEALASSSAKGAT
+169 GFEALATSSAKGAT

-203 NSVSKVTSTVTTL
+203 SSVSKVTSTVTTL
-216 GNVGYVTGGISD
+216 GNVGYVAGGISD

-253 ASKEAK
+253 ASKEAQ

-281 ATRATE
+281 ATKATE

-333 ADSLESNIDSVKQ
+333 ADSLENNIDSIKQ
-346 RIAELESSGGNPVF
+346 RIADLESSGGNPVF

-373 QLEQTQELIKRTEIT
+373 QLKQTQELIKRTEIT
-388 GSPSPEVPTT
+388 GSPSAEVPTT
-398 GGATGGTHGKYEG
+398 GGSTGGAHGKYEG
-411 STANTLPQQYKDLGQ
+411 TTANTLPQQYKDLGQ
-426 NIQLAQ
+426 NIQIAQ
-432 SRRRMIDEMDRGTR
+432 SRKKMIDEIDRGTR

-453 ASADLAKA
+453 ASSDLAEA

-479 YEFTPSMQTIY
+479 YEFTPSMQAMY
-490 KAILDYD
+490 KAILQYD
-497 PSLTLQSAGQKS
+497 PTLTLQSATQKG
-509 VAMQASIA
+509 VAAQASAA
-517 AQTKSIVSTVGDAF
+517 AQTKSIVSTVSDAF
-531 TKMKNGSLDTI
+531 TKMKNGTLDTI
-542 DDIANIGIAWENA
+542 DDISNISIAWENA
-555 GMTTT
+555 GLATT
-560 ATLDTMINKLQAG
+560 ATLDTMINKLSAG
-573 TLTQEEYNTSMS
+573 TLTQEEYNTSMA
-585 QLVKEVMLNNMSN
+585 QLVKEVMLNNMSL
-598 EQFASMSEETIA
+598 EQFSSISEETLT
-610 TLLKQVG
+610 TLLKQLG
-617 VTDATAQAQKLLGE
+617 VTDAATQAQKLLGD
-631 AYQESKD
+631 AYDQSKD
-638 KIIAQEKA
+638 KILATEKA
-646 LEQVDGIYRG
+646 LQEVDGIYRG
-656 IGSTLMETSNFA
+656 VGSDLMEASNFA
-668 TGFGKELQ
+668 TGFGKDLQ
-676 EASLKGDKAAKSFIQ
+676 DAATTGDKAAKTLMQ
-691 TIQGISEGKIDYI
+691 TLKGISEGKIDYI
-704 DLDDESISS
+704 DLDDESIAT
-713 WVDKLRVAATN
+713 WVEKLRVAAAN
-724 GDAYAQQ
+724 GDAYAMQ

-746 DFGNGDGVVNFM
+746 DFGDGDGVVEEM
-758 EKLKFEAAK
+758 EKIKFAASK
-767 GKEGAKEYLSTI
+767 GKEGAADFVAAV
-779 EEIQKGK
+779 EEMQRGK
-786 YIDITGPNFEPLYN
+786 YIDISGPNFEPYYN
-800 DLKKARDEGDE
+800 DLVEAEKRGDE
-811 TAKEFLDW
+811 TAKAILEYW
-819 YESFSDRDIELGFKI
+819 RSFSEEDIEFGFKL
-834 NSEAAWDEQR
+834 NSDAYWDEIR
-844 RQQAELAKKEGG
+844 KRESENIKENMPKFSQQVSDTLA
-856 TMSQMIASS
+856 
-865 LESGVDSG
+865 SGVNSD
-873 AVDNAWQKL
+873 VIDNTWQKL
-882 TQPSDPAKIRQ
+882 VQPSDPSKVRK

-898 ANEAVDAWTKAKNIL
+898 ANEAVDAWTKAKNVL

-919 GEGDEG
+919 GDDGEGT
-925 KINTWSELAE
+925 IQTWADLSNGAD
-935 GSKKAGDSAKA
+935 KAGEATKA
-946 AGEKAAEG
+946 AGAKAAEG
-954 SAGFMQVGDS
+954 STGFMQVGDS
-964 AKEASSNIVSGVDLM
+964 AKEASTNIVSGTELM
-979 TGKAT
+979 TGQAS
-984 AVGAVGDNMTKTAEA
+984 AINNVGDNMTKTAEA
-999 TSEAANSLVE
+999 TSKAADSLVK
-1009 DGQRVVD
+1009 DGQKLVD
-1016 TVDKIGQ
+1016 TVGKVGQ
-1023 SAEGTD
+1023 SVEGTD

-1039 KAYGLAAD
+1039 EAYGLAAD
-1047 NAMTSAEKFEQ
+1047 NAMTSADKFEQ

-1063 QDSLNVDTGTTL
+1063 QDSLNVDTGSTL
-1075 DDLNAKL
+1075 DELSAKL
-1082 ETLSGGLETYAGI
+1082 ETLTGGLETYAGI
-1095 FEGLGQMISDFGSQV
+1095 FDGLGTSISDFGTDV
-1110 GKAGDDFSHLAE
+1110 GKMGSDFDHLAQ
-1122 GINDMQT
+1122 GISDMQT

-1164 NVVDMVGDMSFATE
+1164 NVIDIVGEMSFAVE
-1178 GMAKNIDSAMQS
+1178 GMAKNIDSSMAS
-1190 ASDSATDATTIFA
+1190 AQEAAVKAESTFA
-1203 NLKSQSAPT
+1203 GLKSQSAPT

-1223 EKLKDAVNDLETAA
+1223 EKLKDAVNDLKTAA
-1237 KDANAELSNVVK
+1237 EDCNAELANVVR
-1249 GGDASIDGFS
+1249 GGDRTLDGFS
-1259 GSLSGLNLEISKV
+1259 GSLSGLNLEVSKV
-1272 DTLCGQA
+1272 DTLCDQA
-1279 KDSLQ
+1279 KGSLQ
-1284 NLLDAASDL
+1284 NLLDVAGDL
-1293 DQKMGDAADSVKEAF
+1293 DEKMGNAADSVKEAF
-1308 DNVSEGT
+1308 GNVADGT
-1315 TTTESQFANFRG
+1315 STVESNFAGFRE

-1359 IGSDIQS
+1359 IGSNIQS

-1374 SSDMIVVT
+1374 SSDLIVVM
-1382 GALLGFQLSISNAAT
+1382 GSLLGFQLTLSNAT
-1397 TAEELK
+1397 TIAENLK
-1403 TSLSDISTSATTVD
+1403 TSLSDISTSAD
-1417 TSLSSIA
+1417 SISTSLDNVA
-1424 TSASD
+1424 TSSSTAL
-1429 AMSGIT
+1429 SGIT

-1450 QSSQSVTHMNS
+1450 QSAQTVTYMSS
-1461 LGTASGNA
+1461 LGTASSSA

-1490 ASSMLTIAGSMNSV
+1490 ASSMLTIAGTMNSISIAAV
-1504 SMAASQASVNISSI
+1504 GAATNINAIVLSLSLASSNASMLSSSASAAS
-1518 ASNLSSAAG
+1518 SNLSAMGTSGSSAAK
-1527 SGALLSTSLSIV
+1527 SLSTLSSNANKASTSVSKI

-1544 SASAGVASLATSA
+1544 
-1557 SSCGATL
+1557 
-1564 SKISSSASKA
+1564 KA
-1574 SSAVGKVAGP
+1574 SGSL
-1584 ANRTSSAL
+1584 NRVTSSANG
-1592 RKVATAANSASA
+1592 AAS

-1609 ATSAR
+1609 ASAAR
-1614 SVGNLT
+1614 SIGNLHINT
-1620 LNVNGLTS
+1620 SGLTG
-1628 SLTAIVGK
+1628 SLTLVVGQ

-1641 AALRNL
+1641 AALRSL
-1647 KASASGAASAGSGA
+1647 KAAASGSS
-1661 LSNAQY
+1661 S
-1667 IDTIHGMAT
+1667 IKIPEVPKVGMAT
-1676 GGTVTKEGTILVGEE
+1676 GGTVTKSGTILVGEN

-1728 DKNRQPELP
+1728 DANKQPELP

-1744 DWTKTVTKQYE
+1744 DWTKSVTKQYGI
-1755 TAKGSYYDLKKSDLE
+1755 AKGAYQDLKKSDLE

-1794 NKRTEDFTKQ
+1794 NKRTEEFTQQ
-1804 LEEQNKLYSEQIDI
+1804 LEDQNKLYSEQIDI

-1833 EEQIAQI
+1833 EEQITQI

-1865 IREIQSSWW
+1865 IREIQSNWW
-1874 SLEGDAQ
+1874 SLENDAQ
-1881 DLFQSIADAAT
+1881 DLFESIADAAT
-1892 EAAEKAKEEWQN
+1892 EAAEKAKEEWQS

-1981 KKVYVYKDGRFQ
+1981 KKVYVFKDGRFQ
-1993 YADDIDEISEAQKN
+1993 YADDMDEISEAQKN

-2035 EEQINKWEEY
+2035 EEQIDKWEQY
-2045 KNEWEN
+2045 KDEWES

-2100 DAQNMQ
+2100 DAQDMQ

-2114 FGAGTY
+2114 FGSGTY
-2120 EAGKDGKAPK
+2120 EVGKGGKAPK
-2130 GLKIGDKVVTDGG
+2130 GLKVGDKVVTDGG

-2153 GTYESKKISSETRKE
+2153 GSYESKKISSETRKE
-2168 YASRGGTYDKAS
+2168 YASRGGTYDKTSDAV
-2180 SATETPKTESSG
+2180 ETPEVDSSG

-2197 GKNGNA
+2197 GKGGKA

-2226 NDGTYE
+2226 DDGTYE
-2232 SELVNNITNK
+2232 SELINNITNK

-2249 RYDPAPSDV
+2249 RYDPAPTGT
-2258 SWSESKGTTVSVGND
+2258 SWSESEGTTVTVGHD

-2279 LKVGDRVATAGGT
+2279 LKVGDKVSTAGGV

-2306 ELIEKPISQP
+2306 ELVESSQ
-2316 GQSPGGSQ
+2316 GSSGSQ
-2324 TKRYTGYNSS
+2324 AKQYTGYSSS
-2334 GGAYNITSQKGID
+2334 GGTYKVSSQKGIG

-2354 YATLTGGDGSY
+2354 YATLTGGDGSV

-2372 SVTVNQNGNI
+2372 SVTINQNGNI
-2382 YTVAGVGK
+2382 YTVAGIGK
-2390 YEKGTEKNT
+2390 YERGTERNT

-2411 ELGIL
+2411 ELGVL

-2429 NLFAWGAL
+2429 NLFAWGAF

-2452 GISMNGVQMSFPN
+2452 GINMNGVQMSFPN

-2476 KAVINIA
+2476 KAVVNIA